1 MTPAPNTI
9 ELLNR
14 LLAIEY
20 RSLPMYL
27 TDATPWTH
35 PGDEKATETLKHVVA
50 DQQDMAR
57 RVAALIIERGGQ
69 ILSSAFPTDF
79 TDMNLLSLDFL
90 ISEIIRYQRR
100 SITAIERIV
109 AALAHDREAR
119 ELAEEV
125 LGSERA
131 HLEALAALNQ
141 PAQAS

>member
-1 MTPAPNTI
+1 MSDANTI
-9 ELLNR
+9 DVLNR

-20 RSLPMYL
+20 RSLPIYL

-35 PGDEKATETLKHVVA
+35 PGDEKAAETLGHIVA

-57 RVAALIIERGGQ
+57 RIAALITERGAR
-69 ILSSAFPTDF
+69 IENSVFPTEF

-90 ISEIIRYQRR
+90 LGEIVGRQRR
-100 SITAIERIV
+100 NVATIERIV

-131 HLEALAALNQ
+131 HLEALEELNIQ
-141 PAQAS
+141 PADAR

>member
-1 MTPAPNTI
+1 MSDANTI
-9 ELLNR
+9 DVLNR

-20 RSLPMYL
+20 RSLPIYL

-35 PGDEKATETLKHVVA
+35 PGDAKATETLGHLVA
-50 DQQDMAR
+50 DQREMAGR
-57 RVAALIIERGGQ
+57 IADLILERGGRVEN
-69 ILSSAFPTDF
+69 SVFPIEF

-90 ISEIIRYQRR
+90 LGEIRDRQRKN
-100 SITAIERIV
+100 IATIERIV

-131 HLEALAALNQ
+131 HLEALEELNHQ
-141 PAQAS
+141 PAHAR